1 MQNDRKIRVAVA
13 SSDGIVVNSHFGR
26 ARDFY
31 IYEVSENEDTV
42 LLEKRELVPICE
54 AGNHDEGRLRD
65 NVKRLSDCDYV
76 AVSRIGMGAL
86 RVMNEYFKVQ
96 KEQKVREIEDSL
108 HRIVVYDQI
117 QGLMTTR

>member
-42 LLEKRELVPICE
+42 LFGK
-54 AGNHDEGRLRD
+54 A
-65 NVKRLSDCDYV
+65 
-76 AVSRIGMGAL
+76 
-86 RVMNEYFKVQ
+86 
-96 KEQKVREIEDSL
+96 
-108 HRIVVYDQI
+108 
-117 QGLMTTR
+117 

>member
-54 AGNHDEGRLRD
+54 AGNHDEERLQD

-86 RVMNEYFKVQ
+86 RVMNEYGIATM
-96 KEQKVREIEDSL
+96 ELPGGD
-108 HRIVVYDQI
+108 
-117 QGLMTTR
+117 

>member
-54 AGNHDEGRLRD
+54 AD
-65 NVKRLSDCDYV
+65 VKRLSDCDYV

-86 RVMNEYFKVQ
+86 RVMNEYGIAAM
-96 KEQKVREIEDSL
+96 ELPGEIEDSL

>member
-1 MQNDRKIRVAVA
+1 MSMQNDRKIRVAVA
-13 SSDGIVVNSHFGR
+13 SSDGIV
-26 ARDFY
+26 
-31 IYEVSENEDTV
+31 EDTV

-86 RVMNEYFKVQ
+86 RVMN
-96 KEQKVREIEDSL
+96 
-108 HRIVVYDQI
+108 
-117 QGLMTTR
+117 

>member
-1 MQNDRKIRVAVA
+1 MKNDRKIRVAVA

-86 RVMNEYFKVQ
+86 RVMNEYGIAAM
-96 KEQKVREIEDSL
+96 ELPGEIEDSL

>member
-54 AGNHDEGRLRD
+54 AGHHDEGR
-65 NVKRLSDCDYV
+65 S
-76 AVSRIGMGAL
+76 VSYTHL
-86 RVMNEYFKVQ
+86 TLPTTSRV
-96 KEQKVREIEDSL
+96 
-108 HRIVVYDQI
+108 
-117 QGLMTTR
+117 

>member
-42 LLEKRELVPICE
+42 LL
-54 AGNHDEGRLRD
+54 GRLRD

-86 RVMNEYFKVQ
+86 RVMNEYGIAAM
-96 KEQKVREIEDSL
+96 ELPGEIEDSL

>member
-1 MQNDRKIRVAVA
+1 MI
-13 SSDGIVVNSHFGR
+13 GR
-26 ARDFY
+26 SAWQWHLRMALWLTVILEEHVILY
-31 IYEVSENEDTV
+31 YEVSENEDTV

-86 RVMNEYFKVQ
+86 RVMNEYGIAAM
-96 KEQKVREIEDSL
+96 ELPGEIEDSL

>member
-42 LLEKRELVPICE
+42 LLEKREFVPICE

-86 RVMNEYFKVQ
+86 RVMNEYGIAAMELPGEK
-96 KEQKVREIEDSL
+96 IPCIAL
-108 HRIVVYDQI
+108 WY
-117 QGLMTTR
+117 MTKYKD

>member
-42 LLEKRELVPICE
+42 LLKSVSSYRSVRPVIMMRE
-54 AGNHDEGRLRD
+54 
-65 NVKRLSDCDYV
+65 DYG
-76 AVSRIGMGAL
+76 I
-86 RVMNEYFKVQ
+86 
-96 KEQKVREIEDSL
+96 
-108 HRIVVYDQI
+108 
-117 QGLMTTR
+117 T

>member
-86 RVMNEYFKVQ
+86 RVMNEYGIAAM
-96 KEQKVREIEDSL
+96 ELPGEIEDSL
-108 HRIVVYDQI
+108 HRIVVYDQT

>member
-1 MQNDRKIRVAVA
+1 MQMI
-13 SSDGIVVNSHFGR
+13 GR
-26 ARDFY
+26 SAWQWHLRMALWLTVILEEHVIFY

-86 RVMNEYFKVQ
+86 RVMNEYGIAAM
-96 KEQKVREIEDSL
+96 ELPGEIEDSL

>member
-42 LLEKRELVPICE
+42 LLEKRVRPVIMMRE
-54 AGNHDEGRLRD
+54 
-65 NVKRLSDCDYV
+65 DYG
-76 AVSRIGMGAL
+76 IM
-86 RVMNEYFKVQ
+86 
-96 KEQKVREIEDSL
+96 
-108 HRIVVYDQI
+108 
-117 QGLMTTR
+117 

>member
-86 RVMNEYFKVQ
+86 RVMNEYGILQWNCRGRLK
-96 KEQKVREIEDSL
+96 IPCIAL
-108 HRIVVYDQI
+108 WY
-117 QGLMTTR
+117 MTKYKD

>member
-1 MQNDRKIRVAVA
+1 MSMQNDRKIRVAVA

-54 AGNHDEGRLRD
+54 VGNHDEGRLQD

-86 RVMNEYFKVQ
+86 RVTNE
-96 KEQKVREIEDSL
+96 
-108 HRIVVYDQI
+108 
-117 QGLMTTR
+117 

>member
-1 MQNDRKIRVAVA
+1 MRTPYFWKSV
-13 SSDGIVVNSHFGR
+13 SSYRSVV
-26 ARDFY
+26 
-31 IYEVSENEDTV
+31 
-42 LLEKRELVPICE
+42 
-54 AGNHDEGRLRD
+54 GNHDEGRLQD

-86 RVMNEYFKVQ
+86 RVMNEYGIAAM
-96 KEQKVREIEDSL
+96 ELPGEIEDSL

>member
-54 AGNHDEGRLRD
+54 AGHHDAQRRLYHSQTGECRC
-65 NVKRLSDCDYV
+65 LSAGV
-76 AVSRIGMGAL
+76 FFV
-86 RVMNEYFKVQ
+86 
-96 KEQKVREIEDSL
+96 
-108 HRIVVYDQI
+108 
-117 QGLMTTR
+117 